1 MKYLFPPEELRAVR
15 IAGRKE
21 WIVFY
26 REKSQRWIE
35 TYTGPTDRIHI
46 AGLAVAAKPVF
57 ELFDM
62 KCKARPGFFEFK
74 TRAAKPAK
82 IDIESEAALRIIE
95 AGVILGESYAKH
107 EPNGH
112 KIAKGGNLD
121 LLMQR
126 TLCWFLWPIFS
137 GDAFLKK
144 CGEQGIKPLHAAAE
158 MMGDVGNR
166 ITAEALRKHLS
177 RLRLPLPTKPRG
189 K

>member
-35 TYTGPTDRIHI
+35 TYTGPTGCIHI
-46 AGLAVAAKPVF
+46 AGLAVADEPVF
-57 ELFDM
+57 ELFNM

-74 TRAAKPAK
+74 TRATKPAK

-95 AGVILGESYAKH
+95 AGVILGEAYAKR
-107 EPNGH
+107 ERDGH

-144 CGEQGIKPLHAAAE
+144 CGEQGIKPLHAAKDI
-158 MMGDVGNR
+158 MGDVGNR
-166 ITAEALRKHLS
+166 ITTEALRKHLS
-177 RLRLPLPTKPRG
+177 RLCLPLPSKTRG